1 MQLAFTRHGERRR
14 GESDPAL
21 TSAGRRMARE
31 AALWL
36 RDQGFAPARIVATP
50 TVRTRETADELGLVF
65 PDAARSERPDAPETR
80 DDWDRLFDLLS
91 CDDGPVA
98 LVGHHPT
105 LAFLLRA
112 FGPPPVPVSV
122 GHFAATLRLHAEPAG
137 VTRLTAAWPGRPA
150 L

>member
-1 MQLAFTRHGERRR
+1 MQVAFTRHGERRR

-21 TSAGRRMARE
+21 TSAGHHMARE

-36 RDQGFAPARIVATP
+36 REQGFVPARIVSTP
-50 TVRTRETADELGLVF
+50 TQRTRQTADELGLVF
-65 PDAARSERPDAPETR
+65 PDAARSVRADAPETR
-80 DDWDRLFDLLS
+80 DDWDRL
-91 CDDGPVA
+91 CDQLREGAGPVA

-122 GHFAATLRLHAEPAG
+122 RHFAATLRLEADPAG
-137 VTRLTAAWPGRPA
+137 LTRLTAAWPGRPA